1 VQTEQ
6 IRTPLLYYCPFVL
19 HFLDLGISI
28 FILWQLRPYLS
39 IISNFYTIAMF
50 LFLDSFIAGG
60 IALLGFTILTN
71 PREVNVLG
79 NRLLAILLFLVA
91 ILVFDKGLFDSHF
104 YETHIDLLGF
114 TDMFLYFTAPTL
126 YLSVVYFVSLD
137 KTFNKKDLG
146 HYVLPVLLLPVFIY
160 AIFQSPETKLD
171 TLNSSIYDLVH
182 LLLLIQAIVYW
193 VLAYLKLEKHRKNIQ
208 IFAASTDEIDLSWL
222 KNFLLGIAGMIAISF
237 AEFYFNNILMF
248 KYASVGYLI
257 ATYILSYFALRQN
270 EVFALDIKE
279 REEIKDIIEE
289 QNPIQKQERLSET
302 AITPLKIRLMTLME
316 SEKVY
321 LDEALNLPKL
331 ADKMDISTHDM
342 SYLLND
348 GFGQSFFQ
356 FVNNYRV
363 EEAKR
368 LLMSEKHGHFNM
380 LGIAYASGFSSKT
393 TFNTTF
399 KKLTQQSPSD
409 FKPEQKKNG
418 SVTLPPLFSSEK
430 S

>member
-1 VQTEQ
+1 M
-6 IRTPLLYYCPFVL
+6 LY
-19 HFLDLGISI
+19 
-28 FILWQLRPYLS
+28 
-39 IISNFYTIAMF
+39 
-50 LFLDSFIAGG
+50 LDSFVAGG
-60 IALLGFTILTN
+60 ISLLGFSILTN

-79 NRLLAILLFLVA
+79 NRLLAILLFLLA
-91 ILVFDKGLFDSHF
+91 TWVFDKGLFDNHF
-104 YETHIDLLGF
+104 YETHIALLGL
-114 TDMFLYFTAPTL
+114 TDMLLYFTPPTL

-137 KTFNKKDLG
+137 KTFNKKDLI
-146 HYVLPVLLLPVFIY
+146 HYLLPVLLLPMFIY
-160 AIFQSPETKLD
+160 AVLESPEIKLNN
-171 TLNSSIYDLVH
+171 LKSSDYIYSGISRFLY
-182 LLLLIQAIVYW
+182 IQIFFYW
-193 VLAYLKLEKHRKNIQ
+193 VLSYLRIKKHQKNIQ
-208 IFAASTDEIDLSWL
+208 IFAASTEDIDLSWL
-222 KNFLLGIAGMIAISF
+222 KNFLFGIAGMIAISF
-237 AEFYFNNILMF
+237 AEFYFNNSVVF

-270 EVFALDIKE
+270 EVFALDSKE

-289 QNPIQKQERLSET
+289 QNPTQKQERLSET
-302 AITPLKIRLMTLME
+302 ALVPLKIRLMTVME

-331 ADKMDISTHDM
+331 ADKIDISTHDM

-368 LLMSEKHGHFNM
+368 LLLSEKHSHFNM

-399 KKLTQQSPSD
+399 KKLTNQSPSE
-409 FKPEQKKNG
+409 FKTAMTKDGLIPI
-418 SVTLPPLFSSEK
+418 SPSFSSEK
-430 S
+430 I

>member
-1 VQTEQ
+1 
-6 IRTPLLYYCPFVL
+6 
-19 HFLDLGISI
+19 
-28 FILWQLRPYLS
+28 
-39 IISNFYTIAMF
+39 MF

-79 NRLLAILLFLVA
+79 NRLLAVLLLLLA

-114 TDMFLYFTAPTL
+114 SDMFLYFTAPTL

-137 KTFNKKDLG
+137 KTFNKKDLV

-160 AIFQSPETKLD
+160 AIFQSPEAKLNN
-171 TLNSSIYDLVH
+171 LKPNNYAYDLMH
-182 LLLLIQAIVYW
+182 LLLLIQATIYW
-193 VLAYLKLEKHRKNIQ
+193 ILAYLKLEKHRKNIK

-237 AEFYFNNILMF
+237 AEFYFNNSLMF

-257 ATYILSYFALRQN
+257 ATYVLSYFALRQN
-270 EVFALDIKE
+270 EVFVLDIKE
-279 REEIKDIIEE
+279 REEIKDIIDE
-289 QNPIQKQERLSET
+289 QSPTQKQERLSET
-302 AITPLKIRLMTLME
+302 AIVSLKIRLMTVME

-356 FVNNYRV
+356 FVNTYRV
-363 EEAKR
+363 EEAKC
-368 LLMSEKHGHFNM
+368 LLLSEKHGHFNM

-399 KKLTQQSPSD
+399 KKLTQQSPSE
-409 FKPEQKKNG
+409 FQTEHKKNG
-418 SVTLPPLFSSEK
+418 SVALPPLFSSEK